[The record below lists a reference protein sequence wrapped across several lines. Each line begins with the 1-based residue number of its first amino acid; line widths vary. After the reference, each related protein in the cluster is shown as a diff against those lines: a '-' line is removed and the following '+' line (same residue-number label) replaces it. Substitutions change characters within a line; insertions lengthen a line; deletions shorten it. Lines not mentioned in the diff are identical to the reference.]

1 MSEYGMMSGNE
12 TVNEA
17 EVNEEWQK
25 SKGNQGVCGADRW
38 EDGRA
43 ELIEIRNDYRWTPQ
57 CQRAF
62 LEALCC
68 TGSVMRAAKEVS
80 KSARS
85 AYDLRF
91 RRDGAAFRL
100 GWDAAI
106 LISRDVIN
114 EMLMDRAVN
123 GYEEVTSKLDDGTM
137 MRGKFDN
144 RLGMNLLGR
153 LDRMA
158 EAQALKG
165 SRNAQVLLITQD
177 FENFLELI
185 ERGGKGG
192 EAALFFESR
201 DPSPTEQKRS
211 FDCELERIS
220 AAEKAVP
227 DVMDEE
233 PEAAA
238 QRLSVWYDDR
248 SQCFKT
254 NFPKPDLECELVEEM
269 GSFWSVEYERTL
281 TPAEKAAH
289 VLALT
294 QEQQPWVDAAVT
306 ARDAWFGLKVAA

>member
-1 MSEYGMMSGNE
+1 MTMSD
-12 TVNEA
+12 
-17 EVNEEWQK
+17 EWQR
-25 SKGNQGVCGADRW
+25 SKDNQGVCGAGNW

-106 LISRDVIN
+106 LVSRDVIN
-114 EMLMDRAVN
+114 DMLMDRAVN
-123 GYEEVTSKLDDGTM
+123 GYEEASTKMDDRTT

-153 LDRMA
+153 LDRIA
-158 EAQALKG
+158 ETQALKG

-177 FENFLELI
+177 FESFLDLI
-185 ERGGKGG
+185 ERGGKGS
-192 EAALFFESR
+192 EAALFFEAR
-201 DPSPTEQKRS
+201 DPSPAEQMGPLQQMA
-211 FDCELERIS
+211 FDCELDRVS
-220 AAEKAVP
+220 AADGAMP
-227 DVMDEE
+227 DMLDEE
-233 PEAAA
+233 PEVAA
-238 QRLSVWYDDR
+238 QRLSVWYDEDESEWR
-248 SQCFKT
+248 T
-254 NFPKPDLECELVEEM
+254 NFPNPKGAGCEVVTETGIFGDED
-269 GSFWSVEYERTL
+269 YERTL
-281 TPAEKAAH
+281 SDAEESAHLAA
-289 VLALT
+289 LAR
-294 QEQQPWVDAAVT
+294 ERQPWIEAAAK
-306 ARDAWFGLKVAA
+306 ARDAWFGAKEAA